1 MQWTA
6 KDRKYG
12 LLQASNN
19 LLSNV
24 SDINVQLLYMR
35 IESNT
40 TYKSKWDTIK
50 TLKDVNSVS
59 DYFLKEIE
67 SPNKLNY
74 AERRS
79 YSNTI
84 YNVMSKINYFT

>member
-40 TYKSKWDTIK
+40 TYKSNGTQ
-50 TLKDVNSVS
+50 LNFKDVNSVS

-67 SPNKLNY
+67 SPNTLNY